1 MKVKDSQ
8 EEISKLIAEKYQ
20 GEISG
25 VVNVTEFHNM
35 DDDKYRPQTVESDWS
50 SDSEFGRD

>member
-35 DDDKYRPQTVESDWS
+35 DDDKYRP
-50 SDSEFGRD
+50 